1 MITVLLKEKVITF
14 VLNTVD
20 QYYFTIAKKVLVN
33 TFDKVIISIKS
44 SLLRLENTYK
54 FVFWKAV

>member
-20 QYYFTIAKKVLVN
+20 QYYFTIARKVLVN

-44 SLLRLENTYK
+44 SLLPLENTYE
-54 FVFWKAV
+54 FVF